1 LGITK
6 HSLLKAHYSQL
17 KMKKLL
23 IFTVLLSCFSV
34 ETQAETFVT
43 NTKTTISANLSETK
57 TVVKRR
63 RKKGFLWGIFKKKDC
78 GCPKH

>member
-1 LGITK
+1 
-6 HSLLKAHYSQL
+6 
-17 KMKKLL
+17 MKKLL
-23 IFTVLLSCFSV
+23 IFSVLITCFSV

-43 NTKTTISANLSETK
+43 NTKTTISTASLESK
-57 TVVKRR
+57 TVIKRR

>member
-1 LGITK
+1 
-6 HSLLKAHYSQL
+6 
-17 KMKKLL
+17 MKKLL

-34 ETQAETFVT
+34 ETQAETFAT
-43 NTKTTISANLSETK
+43 NNKTTISANLSESK
-57 TVVKRR
+57 TVIKRR